1 MRYNE
6 INLSRIDIKTQHVH
20 SLSVY
25 SPSFVR
31 RLVQSFGARLPFRL
45 SRPNLPAI
53 RPQGRTFF
61 RCIRETSEFTCFPE
75 ERSALGSFRSSHFYE
90 KEIIFIRTVPL
101 HSAVHCLYRKNF
113 VIEQSAGQF
122 FRNKRF
128 VGAERE
134 QFFPHLRRL
143 FFKRRFL
150 GKFVFKGKRIFFF
163 VGFLRKQ
170 RAIVFFIGD
179 LFRRG

>member
-25 SPSFVR
+25 SPSFDR
-31 RLVQSFGARLPFRL
+31 RLVPSFGALTVSAFTPEPVGHSSAGQNLFPMCTGNIGIHVL
-45 SRPNLPAI
+45 SRRKECA
-53 RPQGRTFF
+53 RFV
-61 RCIRETSEFTCFPE
+61 
-75 ERSALGSFRSSHFYE
+75 RSSHFYE
-90 KEIIFIRTVPL
+90 KEIIFIRTVSL
-101 HSAVHCLYRKNF
+101 HPVVHCLYRKNF
-113 VIEQSAGQF
+113 VIEQFAGQF

-128 VGAERE
+128 VSAERE

-150 GKFVFKGKRIFFF
+150 GKFVFKGKRILFF

-179 LFRRG
+179 LFRRR

>member
-1 MRYNE
+1 MKSIFPVSTSKLNTCIPFPFIRRVSSEDSFNPSAPLTVSALTSE
-6 INLSRIDIKTQHVH
+6 PVGHSSAGQNL
-20 SLSVY
+20 
-25 SPSFVR
+25 
-31 RLVQSFGARLPFRL
+31 
-45 SRPNLPAI
+45 
-53 RPQGRTFF
+53 F
-61 RCIRETSEFTCFPE
+61 RCTRETSEFTCFPE

-179 LFRRG
+179 LFRRR